1 MSTDSTS
8 IALSAILDA
17 LTLVQDQLD
26 GLTDRCQRI
35 EATHQEILPR
45 LDRIAAAQ
53 QEMLTRLD
61 TIDAG
66 QAAVTDLTPIL
77 ETILGRTIDDSEIM
91 KKRLGMIA
99 TAIGFAHAAANGNRA
114 PLPVSVASDPLL
126 ERFILTQPADLVSNE
141 RALADWRKAASAAS
155 VAELADLL
163 QRQYQP
169 SPTDT
174 PETRVLRYRLAAI
187 TRAEI
192 KRRGGDLPAPPTT
205 TKSADRSAVT
215 CLLRS
220 QELAALWRA
229 GESTALY
236 AEPELAGAVDLFVQ
250 AERRVGPTV
259 GEDVP
264 PELVALHQELALL
277 IETNH
282 RLSSADTLSP
292 DFGEPAKTVG
302 TAKAVESD
310 KDR

>member
-114 PLPVSVASDPLL
+114 PLPISVASDPLL

-141 RALADWRKAASAAS
+141 RALADWRKAAAAAS

-163 QRQYQP
+163 ERQYQP

-192 KRRGGDLPAPPTT
+192 KRRGGDLPALPTT

-229 GESTALY
+229 GESAALL

-250 AERRVGPTV
+250 AERRVGSTV

-264 PELVALHQELALL
+264 PELVALHQELAVL

-292 DFGEPAKTVG
+292 DFGERVQTMG
-302 TAKAVESD
+302 TAKAVEAD
-310 KDR
+310 QHR

>member
-114 PLPVSVASDPLL
+114 PLPISVASDPLL

-141 RALADWRKAASAAS
+141 RALADWRKAAAAAS

-163 QRQYQP
+163 ERQYQP

-192 KRRGGDLPAPPTT
+192 KRRGGDLPALPTT

-229 GESTALY
+229 GESAALL
-236 AEPELAGAVDLFVQ
+236 AEPELAGAVDLYVQ
-250 AERRVGPTV
+250 AERRVGSTV

-264 PELVALHQELALL
+264 PELVALHQELAVL

-292 DFGEPAKTVG
+292 DFGERVQTMG
-302 TAKAVESD
+302 TAKAVEAD
-310 KDR
+310 QHR